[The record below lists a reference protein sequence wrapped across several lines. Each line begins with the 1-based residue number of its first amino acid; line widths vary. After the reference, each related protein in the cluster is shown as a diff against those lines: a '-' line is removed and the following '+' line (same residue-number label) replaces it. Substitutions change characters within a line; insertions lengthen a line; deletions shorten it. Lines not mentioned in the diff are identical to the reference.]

1 MNDTRELSQQGRNT
15 PLAFLN
21 QTSLARW
28 APIPLRLMLGYSRLR
43 PIEHGLVASSGLS
56 SRRRAWI
63 WPQTWSRAVC
73 VKRALRT
80 SEQSKSGSMRWNCS
94 RRVVFAD

>member
-28 APIPLRLMLGYSRLR
+28 APIPLRLMLGYGFM
-43 PIEHGLVASSGLS
+43 H
-56 SRRRAWI
+56 RRGRA
-63 WPQTWSRAVC
+63 TEVEGA
-73 VKRALRT
+73 
-80 SEQSKSGSMRWNCS
+80 EE
-94 RRVVFAD
+94 